1 MTPFLQFR
9 LWWRRGSS
17 GDRLA
22 AVLAG
27 LVVLAL
33 AGWILV
39 PTTDDAE
46 EDTAV
51 AATGTAATG
60 TDGSTAA
67 GPGETTE
74 DTTAVAGDGTATGD
88 AGTAAGGT
96 AAATGGATTGGGG
109 AVATQSGG
117 TAEKT
122 CPAGDG
128 APGVTDKTISI
139 AVALLDL
146 AGPIG
151 NGAAGQAPA
160 DSQQRMVEQLIKE
173 VNGRGGA
180 ACRQLT
186 AKFYKFNPIG
196 ADQGRAGCLEIIQ
209 SRPALVL
216 DLGGFAF
223 PQSAYNCIPQQKI
236 PLITT
241 SVVLASEIT
250 KFAPY
255 LATPAP
261 DLSTVMR
268 DTAFGLRDRGW
279 FDPAKG
285 FKKLGLLYD
294 ECAPEVNKTLDD
306 ALAKAGI
313 SGDKTSKY
321 SFPCPPNG
329 FASPADMAQAV
340 SQHRLAGV
348 THVIPLTGGGSFRP
362 YTEAANGQGFK
373 PRYAITDYQGNTVT
387 ATSNLRPNPDNFDR
401 ALAMSPQKFGI
412 NTTPGFQLDAATK
425 RCQATAQK
433 AGLSPEII
441 FQGAGGSCSMMTV
454 AEAALNKATSLAPAA
469 ILPGLFSAGL
479 LEMAYSYSDVT
490 YKAPNKL
497 GGGDTYAPIEWHK
510 ECTCWRIL
518 EAKRST
524 SFPA

>member
-1 MTPFLQFR
+1 MT
-9 LWWRRGSS
+9 RRV
-17 GDRLA
+17 RPLA
-22 AVLAG
+22 RF

-39 PTTDDAE
+39 PTSDDSADE
-46 EDTAV
+46 TAV
-51 AATGTAATG
+51 AATGTAAATQDG
-60 TDGSTAA
+60 TTAA
-67 GPGETTE
+67 GPGQTTG
-74 DTTAVAGDGTATGD
+74 DTTTVAGDAATTGGDATATGG
-88 AGTAAGGT
+88 AG
-96 AAATGGATTGGGG
+96 GGATTGGAATGGG
-109 AVATQSGG
+109 AAATTQGAGG
-117 TAEKT
+117 KA
-122 CPAGDG
+122 CPAGAG
-128 APGVTDKTISI
+128 APGVTDKTVNI

-160 DSQQRMVEQLIKE
+160 DSQQKMVEGLIKE
-173 VNGRGGA
+173 INGRGGA
-180 ACRQLT
+180 GCRQLA

-209 SRPALVL
+209 SRPALVI

-236 PLITT
+236 PIITA

-261 DLSTVMR
+261 DLGTVMR

-313 SGDKTSKY
+313 SGDKVSKY

-412 NTTPGFQLDAATK
+412 NTTPGFQLDEATK

-454 AEAALNKATSLAPAA
+454 AEAALNNAKSLTPES
-469 ILPGLFSAGL
+469 ILPGLFTAGL
-479 LEMAYSYSDVT
+479 LPMAYSYSDVT

-510 ECTCWRIL
+510 ECICWRIL
-518 EAKRST
+518 EAKRSP